1 MGYLKL
7 FPTLFSWW
15 YSKGLLDLVD
25 FIKSIFIFTLSSFSI
40 KTVIKTFFS
49 PWKKMVEPRKAG
61 LDGFRDWLV
70 DNLVSRGVAIVL
82 RLFLIVACLVVLVMV
97 GLLSLVFF
105 ISWLI
110 MPVILLAAL
119 IYLFKG
125 KLPWL

>member
-1 MGYLKL
+1 
-7 FPTLFSWW
+7 
-15 YSKGLLDLVD
+15 
-25 FIKSIFIFTLSSFSI
+25 
-40 KTVIKTFFS
+40 
-49 PWKKMVEPRKAG
+49 MVEPRKAG